1 MSTEQQSDNKNLAYY
16 CKRFSEL
23 NVSSSRQRGEAHY
36 KPILILVVIDLITQ
50 DLITE
55 NQILVSDNLIQT
67 FNKYWNILGS
77 TSYKGGLYY
86 PFIHLESE
94 GFWRV
99 EYKLG
104 FIGPKPK
111 THNKLKEAV
120 EYASLDDE
128 LFNYLRDPVS
138 RNELIDVLIS
148 VWFSSNKKKIE
159 EVLQVNQNF
168 QDSTQEDVENL
179 SAIENFD
186 NQPKIVLR
194 KSVVRN
200 AFFRKAVIHIY
211 DYKCAF
217 CRLKVMRTLTQSI
230 VDGAHIKP
238 FSPFYDSRINNGI
251 SLCKNHHWAFDQGW
265 FGIDDKY
272 KIIVAGDLEEISP
285 NAKPMHEFRG
295 ETILLP
301 NSEQHYPRLDA
312 LEWHRLN
319 VFRP

>member
-1 MSTEQQSDNKNLAYY
+1 MTTQDNPLGTKNLSYY
-16 CKRFSEL
+16 CKGFSEL

-36 KPILILVVIDLITQ
+36 KPILLLVIIDLITQ
-50 DLITE
+50 GLITE

-67 FNKYWNILGS
+67 FNNYWDVLGS
-77 TSYKGGLYY
+77 NSYKGGLYY
-86 PFIHLESE
+86 PFIHLESD

-99 EYKLG
+99 DYKVG

-148 VWFSSNKKKIE
+148 VWFSSNKQKIE
-159 EVLQVNQNF
+159 DILQVNQSF
-168 QDSTQEDVENL
+168 QEVTQEDFEENL
-179 SAIENFD
+179 D
-186 NQPKIVLR
+186 KQPKTVLK

-200 AFFRKAVIHIY
+200 AFFRKAVVHIY

-217 CRLKVMRTLTQSI
+217 CHLKVMRTLSQSI

-251 SLCKNHHWAFDQGW
+251 SLCKNHHWAFDRGW

-272 KIIVAGDLEEISP
+272 KIIVAGDLDEISP
-285 NAKPMHEFRG
+285 NAKPMQEFRG